1 MIEGNY
7 EYFNVL
13 DKNLAQVMQG
23 NMSAKKAAQK
33 IEKGWNRITDDIGR
47 KEQIKSWRKSVEGGA
62 YIDKF

>member
-1 MIEGNY
+1 M
-7 EYFNVL
+7 